1 MSKQTSNSIKR
12 ILSMI
17 MVVAMLMTMMPVTA
31 SAAEGTTL
39 YLQPNSNWLIDN
51 ARFAVYYWNG
61 SGSGWASMSSAGS
74 GLYSATIPAGYSNV
88 IFCRMNPA
96 NTTNDWSNKWN
107 QTADL
112 TIPTDGNNCYTV
124 AAGTWDNG
132 GGSWSYIPS
141 YYSVSYALTNLTS
154 SNTASSIQEKTEYTT
169 TLTAEEGY
177 ALPETVSVTVGG
189 AEVSGYTYADGVL
202 TVPAELVTGNLA
214 ITAEAVK
221 LPTDQL
227 LYLKPNSNWEKD
239 GARFAV
245 YYWDDY
251 GSNWASMSGPDADG
265 YYSVIIPAG
274 YSNVIFCRMNPA
286 SSTNDWSSKW
296 NQTSDLTVPTNG
308 SNCYTVAEG
317 AWDKGSGSWSYYAP
331 AVEESTEPTEEPAPA
346 VDYYLVGYING
357 ADYGCNDDWA
367 NLGEYKFESGKLTA
381 TFTQDSYVFIK
392 TGDNAGWY
400 MASAYCTDTT
410 VTLAN
415 TSTGTSEKLF
425 VPGNVELTFTLV
437 ENTDGSLT
445 LSYTAVEE
453 EPTEPE
459 EPAVDYYLV
468 GYINGAD
475 YGIAGD
481 SANLGEYKFVSG
493 KLTVTFTQ
501 DSYVLVKNGS
511 NVMYQSESYCTANT
525 VTLKVGAAEKL
536 FVPGNVELTFT
547 LVENADGTLTLSY
560 EADAGEVP
568 EDAEYY
574 LVGYINGADH
584 GIAGD
589 SANLGNYKFE
599 SGKLTVTFTQ
609 DSYVVVKTNSNVM
622 YMSETYCTADTVTLK
637 VGAAEKLFVPGN
649 VELTFTLTVNTD
661 GTLTLSY
668 TSAGSEEPASDYY
681 LVGYINGAD
690 HGIAGDSANLGSYK
704 FESGKLT
711 VTFTQD
717 SYVLVKNSNNVMYQ
731 SESYCTDTSVTLKIG
746 AAEKL
751 FVPGNVELTFTL
763 VENADGTLTLS
774 YAEAAQVPEGYTT
787 VTIHFLK
794 TEGWGSNINGYIWTT
809 GGALA
814 GYEDYNAWPG
824 KAISASAGHPGW
836 YDLIVSTENP
846 TAFNFIFNDG
856 GNQTADLTT
865 GEITG
870 DTELWVIGNSVMTT
884 APGEW
889 TGDYDYTVH
898 LHFQKPAAWGS
909 NINLYTWEGLD
920 NGGWPGAAVE
930 ADAVNAGWYN
940 FSVTL
945 EENTGFNFIFND
957 GNGNQ
962 TADLATGELQV
973 TTHLW
978 IVDGAVQTTAPD
990 GWVDPDLKVY
1000 VPGTFPG
1007 PSWDA
1012 ASNQMTYDA
1021 ELGLYVYT
1029 FANVPAANYEFK
1041 IAING
1046 SWNENYGVGGTRD
1059 GANIA
1064 VTVPQA
1070 MDVTVYYNPKTHIA
1084 VTNVNYVFADIYL
1097 SGTGIPEGTKM
1108 TDEGLTGIYS
1118 VKVPMEAGTYSDIKI
1133 TCGDKTYVFALIE
1146 LGIAKD
1152 VTFYLDPV
1160 TGIYYCD
1167 ASNTPIDTA
1176 KIYFNSQ
1183 DTTYKSEFGAIA
1195 TGESCTFSIDTGA
1208 DILSAVLVIK
1218 GVESVPMTA
1227 TETESGKRWSC
1238 EASVDNIG
1246 EYDYYFALS
1255 NGATIAI
1262 YGDDDGYY
1270 GEGKVTDL
1278 VNVLPYDLVVY
1289 KAGYETPDWMKK
1301 AVIYQIF
1308 PDRFFDGDMT
1318 NNQAQTTARGDVQYE
1333 YVNNWY
1339 LWPENPEQESA
1350 NPGQYPDN
1358 AYKGD
1363 GEWSNEIYGGDL
1375 KGIIEKVDYLKALGV
1390 NVIYLNPVFS
1400 SISNHRYDA
1409 CDYTEIDPILGTMG
1423 DFEELVAVAEA
1434 NDMQII
1440 LDGVFN
1446 HVSDDSVYFDRY
1458 YKFLG
1463 TSPKIGAYPYWA
1475 YVYDY
1480 MAEQGASQADAEVAA
1495 KAYFSENYGIT
1506 DYSYTEWFEV
1516 YNTAMSGAVDS
1527 IGLRAGKSVYS
1538 YDGWWGYDSM
1548 PIIYAT
1554 NGSEYQTG
1562 NWAEEIIYNE
1572 DGTSVTQYW
1581 ITKGNDGWRLDV
1593 ANEVSDETWQK
1604 FRDSVKAMN
1613 DGDVV
1618 IIGEIWDD
1626 ATKYLLGD
1634 MYDSVMNYMF
1644 RNAVTAFAMGTSS
1657 EQTMKELEKL
1667 RERYPEE
1674 AFYAMMNL
1682 VGSHDTSRILSF
1694 LDGIGDDRADKTPGA
1709 AYPTYETTSDLAK
1722 NRQFLVAFLQFTYPG
1737 APTIYYGDELGM
1749 VGSDDPDDRRA
1760 MEWGKGNQEL
1770 VEWYANLAAIRA
1782 QYPALSTGAI
1792 RPIDL
1797 GDSNLLAYT
1806 RSEGDVELI
1815 VIGNNNS
1822 SDKTVKIAIP
1832 KSESYVDLV
1841 TGKEYT
1847 DEVTVEGLRGVILVR
1862 KSQYVDVSV
1871 DTEKLA
1877 PAYDSDYTVPVE
1889 EREETAPE
1897 KDYTT
1902 QDGQQVALG
1911 EELTFT
1917 VEDALVN
1924 TFVKVLVDGEEVEV
1938 QVASGIAGTDTT
1950 GTTIT
1955 LSPELIEKLG
1965 LGEHSIEIVF
1975 EGGSASASFT
1985 VVEEI
1990 EETTAPT
1997 EKPSEETTEATET
2010 TEESKNPTTETKPG
2024 SGDNVQTGDG
2034 SHVILWTAMML
2045 LSAAAA
2051 LAIIFQRKKIIE

>member
-1 MSKQTSNSIKR
+1 MSKKMTNSLR
-12 ILSMI
+12 RVLSMV
-17 MVVAMLMTMMPVTA
+17 MVLAMVLTLLPV
-31 SAAEGTTL
+31 SALAADGTTV
-39 YLQPNSNWLIDN
+39 YLTPNSNWQVDG
-51 ARFAVYYWNG
+51 ARFAVYYWNSSSSGWVSMSG
-61 SGSGWASMSSAGS
+61 SGSF
-74 GLYSATIPAGYSNV
+74 YSAVVPDGYTNI
-88 IFCRMNPA
+88 IFCRMNPSTSA
-96 NTTNDWSNKWN
+96 NNWNNKWN

-112 TIPTDGNNCYTV
+112 TIPTDGNNWYTV
-124 AAGTWDNG
+124 ADGTWDKG
-132 GGSWSYIPS
+132 GGTWSRYV
-141 YYSVSYALTNLTS
+141 VSYGVSYDLTNLTS
-154 SNTASSIQEKTEYTT
+154 SNTSATVEEKTEYTT
-169 TLTAEEGY
+169 TLTPDEGY
-177 ALPETVSVTVGG
+177 VLPETVEVTVGG
-189 AEVSGYTYADGVL
+189 SAVTGYTWADGVL
-202 TVPAELVTGNLA
+202 TIPAELVTGNLA
-214 ITAEAVK
+214 ITASAVEEQK
-221 LPTDQL
+221 DQL
-227 LYLKPNSNWEKD
+227 LYLKPNSNWTID

-245 YYWDDY
+245 YYWDASSS
-251 GSNWASMSGPDADG
+251 GWASMSGPDADG
-265 YYSVIIPAG
+265 YYSVIVPEG
-274 YSNVIFCRMNPA
+274 YTNVIFCRMNPNTSA
-286 SSTNDWSSKW
+286 NNWNNKW
-296 NQTSDLTVPTNG
+296 NQTADLTVPTDG
-308 SNCYTVAEG
+308 SNCYTVADG
-317 AWDKGSGSWSYYAP
+317 TWDKGGGTWSYYAP
-331 AVEESTEPTEEPAPA
+331 AAEEEPTEEPTEEATEPEEPA
-346 VDYYLVGYING
+346 VDYYLIGYING
-357 ADYGCNDDWA
+357 ADYGCNDDWE
-367 NLGEYKFESGKLTA
+367 NLGDYKFVGGQLTA
-381 TFTQDSYVFIK
+381 TFTQDSYVFVK
-392 TGDNAGWY
+392 TGDNANWY
-400 MASAYCTDTT
+400 LTETYCTDTT
-410 VTLAN
+410 ATLKTGASEKMFVPGGVELTFTLTVNADGTLTLSYQEAEDEPVVPTVDYYMAGYINGADYGIAGDSANLGSYKFENGKLTVTFTQDSYVVVKNGSNELYMAEAYSTADTVTLVK
-415 TSTGTSEKLF
+415 TGSEKLF

-445 LSYTAVEE
+445 LSYVADAGEI
-453 EPTEPE
+453 
-459 EPAVDYYLV
+459 PADAEYYLV

-475 YGIAGD
+475 YGIADD
-481 SANLGEYKFVSG
+481 SANLGSYKFVDG
-493 KLTVTFTQ
+493 KLTATFTQDSYVVVKTDANVMYMAPTYCTADTVTLRVGASEKLFVPGNVELTFTLTVNDDGTLTLSYAAAGGEEPASDYYLAGYINGADYGIADDAANLGSYKFVDGQLTVTFTQ
-501 DSYVLVKNGS
+501 DSYVLVKNSS
-511 NVMYQSESYCTANT
+511 NAMYMAETYCTDTT
-525 VTLKVGAAEKL
+525 VTLKTGAAEKL

-547 LVENADGTLTLSY
+547 LVEN
-560 EADAGEVP
+560 
-568 EDAEYY
+568 
-574 LVGYINGADH
+574 
-584 GIAGD
+584 
-589 SANLGNYKFE
+589 
-599 SGKLTVTFTQ
+599 
-609 DSYVVVKTNSNVM
+609 
-622 YMSETYCTADTVTLK
+622 
-637 VGAAEKLFVPGN
+637 
-649 VELTFTLTVNTD
+649 TD

-668 TSAGSEEPASDYY
+668 APVAEE
-681 LVGYINGAD
+681 
-690 HGIAGDSANLGSYK
+690 
-704 FESGKLT
+704 
-711 VTFTQD
+711 
-717 SYVLVKNSNNVMYQ
+717 
-731 SESYCTDTSVTLKIG
+731 
-746 AAEKL
+746 
-751 FVPGNVELTFTL
+751 
-763 VENADGTLTLS
+763 
-774 YAEAAQVPEGYTT
+774 VPEGYTT

-794 TEGWGSNINGYIWTT
+794 TEGWGSGINAYVWTA

-814 GYEDYNAWPG
+814 GYEDYHAWPG
-824 KAISASAGHPGW
+824 KAISVSAGHAGW
-836 YDLIVSTENP
+836 YDLVVSTEEP

-856 GNQTADLTT
+856 GNQTADLYT
-865 GEITG
+865 GEVTG
-870 DTELWVIGNSVMTT
+870 NTELWVIGNTVMTT

-898 LHFQKPAAWGS
+898 LHFQKPDAWGTG
-909 NINLYTWEGLD
+909 INLYTWEGLD
-920 NGGWPGAAVE
+920 NGSWPGSAVE
-930 ADAVNAGWYN
+930 ADAANAGWYN

-945 EENTGFNFIFND
+945 DENTGFNFIFND
-957 GNGNQ
+957 GSNQ

-978 IVDGAVQTTAPD
+978 IVNGAVQTTAPA
-990 GWVDPDLKVY
+990 GWTDPDMKVY

-1029 FANVPAANYEFK
+1029 FEDVPAANYEFK

-1046 SWNENYGVGGTRD
+1046 SWNENYGAGGTRD

-1064 VTVPQA
+1064 VTVPET
-1070 MDVTVYYNPKTHIA
+1070 MDVIVYYNPETHMA
-1084 VTNVNYVFADIYL
+1084 VTNVNYVFADIIL

-1108 TDEGLTGIYS
+1108 KDEGLTGIYS
-1118 VKVPMEAGTYSDIKI
+1118 VKVPMKAGTYTDIVI
-1133 TCGDKTYVFALIE
+1133 TYNNKTYRFAEIVLTSD
-1146 LGIAKD
+1146 KD
-1152 VTFYLDPV
+1152 VTFYMDPI
-1160 TGIYYCD
+1160 TDIYYCD
-1167 ASNTPIDTA
+1167 ASDIPVDTG

-1183 DTTYKSEFGAIA
+1183 DSDYKSEFGAIA
-1195 TGESCTFSIDTGA
+1195 TGESCTFAIDSGD

-1218 GVESVPMTA
+1218 GVGSFPMTA
-1227 TETESGKRWSC
+1227 EDTEDGQRWTCS
-1238 EASVDNIG
+1238 ASVNHIG

-1255 NGATIAI
+1255 NGAGIVI

-1270 GEGKVTDL
+1270 GVGKVTDL
-1278 VNVLPYDLVVY
+1278 ANVLPYDLVVY
-1289 KAGYETPDWMKK
+1289 KSGYETPDWMKK

-1308 PDRFFDGDMT
+1308 PDRFFDGDES

-1339 LWPENPEQESA
+1339 LWPENPEQEQM
-1350 NPGQYPDN
+1350 NPGSYPDE
-1358 AYKGD
+1358 AYSGD
-1363 GEWSNEIYGGDL
+1363 GQWSNEIYGGDL
-1375 KGIIEKVDYLKALGV
+1375 QGIIEKVDYLKALGV

-1463 TSPKIGAYPYWA
+1463 TSEKIGAYPYWA

-1480 MAEQGASQADAEVAA
+1480 MAENGASRADAEVAA

-1516 YNTAMSGAVDS
+1516 YSTPMSGAVDS
-1527 IGLRAGKSVYS
+1527 VGLRAGKSVYS

-1581 ITKGNDGWRLDV
+1581 ISKGNDGWRLDV

-1613 DGDVV
+1613 DGEVV

-1644 RNAVTAFAMGTSS
+1644 RNAVTAFAMGASS
-1657 EQTMKELEKL
+1657 EQTTKELEKL

-1694 LDGIGDDRADKTPGA
+1694 LDGIGDDRTDKTPSG

-1770 VEWYANLAAIRA
+1770 VEWYATMAAIRA

-1792 RPIDL
+1792 QPIDL
-1797 GDSNLLAYT
+1797 GSSNLLAYT

-1815 VIGNNNS
+1815 VIGNNSS
-1822 SDKTVKIAIP
+1822 SDKTVKISVP
-1832 KSESYVDLV
+1832 KSETYVDLI
-1841 TGKEYT
+1841 TGQEFT
-1847 DEVTVEGLRGVILVR
+1847 DEVTIEGLRGVILVR
-1862 KSQYVDVSV
+1862 KSQKVDVVV

-1889 EREETAPE
+1889 EREEEAP
-1897 KDYTT
+1897 KIDYTT
-1902 QDGQQVALG
+1902 QDGQQVELG
-1911 EELTFT
+1911 SGLDFT

-1938 QVASGIAGTDTT
+1938 KVTSGIAGTDTT

-1955 LSPELIEKLG
+1955 LSPELIEELG
-1965 LGEHSIEIVF
+1965 LGEHTIEIVF

-1990 EETTAPT
+1990 EEPSEETTAPT
-1997 EKPSEETTEATET
+1997 EETTAPTEDT
-2010 TEESKNPTTETKPG
+2010 TEPTSPEDEPPAT
-2024 SGDNVQTGDG
+2024 TGDE
-2034 SHVILWTAMML
+2034 SHVILWTMMML
-2045 LSAAAA
+2045 LSAAGVLA
-2051 LAIIFQRKKIIE
+2051 LLLQRRRIAE

>member
-1 MSKQTSNSIKR
+1 MMSKGKTNSIR
-12 ILSMI
+12 RALSLVMVFAMILT
-17 MVVAMLMTMMPVTA
+17 LMPVTA
-31 SAAEGTTL
+31 LAADGTTV
-39 YLQPNSNWLIDN
+39 YLKPNSNWLIDG
-51 ARFAVYYWNG
+51 ARFAAYYWDG
-61 SGSGWASMSSAGS
+61 SGSNWTSMTDSNGD
-74 GLYSATIPAGYSNV
+74 GYYEATIPAGYSNI
-88 IFCRMNPA
+88 IFCRMNPGSSV
-96 NTTNDWSNKWN
+96 NDWSNKWN
-107 QTADL
+107 QTSDL

-124 AAGTWDNG
+124 ADGTWDNG
-132 GGSWSYIPS
+132 GGTWSRIAT
-141 YYSVSYALTNLTS
+141 YYSVGYALTNLTS
-154 SNTASSIQEKTEYTT
+154 SNTAASVEAETEYTT
-169 TLTAEEGY
+169 TLTAAEGY
-177 ALPETVSVTVGG
+177 VLPETVVVTVGG
-189 AEVSGYTYADGVL
+189 SEVTGYTYADGVL
-202 TVPAELVTGNLA
+202 TIPAALVTGNIV
-214 ITAEAVK
+214 ITAAGVEEQ
-221 LPTDQL
+221 TDQL
-227 LYLKPNSNWEKD
+227 LYLKPNSNWLND

-245 YYWDDY
+245 YFWDGY
-251 GSNWASMSGPDADG
+251 GSNWASMSDTDGDG
-265 YYSVIIPAG
+265 YYEVVIPAG
-274 YSNVIFCRMNPA
+274 YSNIIFCRMNPGNA
-286 SSTNDWSSKW
+286 VNDWSNKW
-296 NQTSDLTVPTNG
+296 NQTSDLTVPTDGN
-308 SNCYTVAEG
+308 NCYTVADG
-317 AWDKGSGSWSYYAP
+317 TWDNGGGTWSYYAP
-331 AVEESTEPTEEPAPA
+331 AVEEPTEATEATGPEETVVDYYLIGYINGADYGCNGDWENLGDYKFEDGKLIATFTQDSYVFVKTGDNANWYLADAYCTDTTATLKKDSSEKMFVPGGVELEFTLVENADGTLTLSYAEVPQVDYYLAGYINGADYGIAGDSANLGDYKFENGKLTVTFNQDSYVVVKNDANVLYMTESYCTTNSASLVTTGTEKMYVPGSVELTFTLVENADGTLTLSYETVAVENPDGAEYYLVGYINGADYGIAGDAANLGDYKFVDGKLTVTFTQDSYVVVKNDSNRMYMSESYCTTDSVTLKTGAAEKMFVPGNLELTFTLVENDDGTLTLSYAEAAQEPA
-346 VDYYLVGYING
+346 VDYYLIGYING

-367 NLGEYKFESGKLTA
+367 NLGDYKFVDGKLTA
-381 TFTQDSYVFIK
+381 TFEQDSYVFVK

-415 TSTGTSEKLF
+415 TATGTSEKLF
-425 VPGNVELTFTLV
+425 VPGGVELVFTL
-437 ENTDGSLT
+437 
-445 LSYTAVEE
+445 A
-453 EPTEPE
+453 
-459 EPAVDYYLV
+459 
-468 GYINGAD
+468 
-475 YGIAGD
+475 
-481 SANLGEYKFVSG
+481 
-493 KLTVTFTQ
+493 
-501 DSYVLVKNGS
+501 
-511 NVMYQSESYCTANT
+511 
-525 VTLKVGAAEKL
+525 
-536 FVPGNVELTFT
+536 
-547 LVENADGTLTLSY
+547 ENADGTLTLSY
-560 EADAGEVP
+560 E
-568 EDAEYY
+568 
-574 LVGYINGADH
+574 
-584 GIAGD
+584 
-589 SANLGNYKFE
+589 
-599 SGKLTVTFTQ
+599 
-609 DSYVVVKTNSNVM
+609 
-622 YMSETYCTADTVTLK
+622 
-637 VGAAEKLFVPGN
+637 
-649 VELTFTLTVNTD
+649 
-661 GTLTLSY
+661 
-668 TSAGSEEPASDYY
+668 
-681 LVGYINGAD
+681 
-690 HGIAGDSANLGSYK
+690 
-704 FESGKLT
+704 
-711 VTFTQD
+711 
-717 SYVLVKNSNNVMYQ
+717 
-731 SESYCTDTSVTLKIG
+731 
-746 AAEKL
+746 
-751 FVPGNVELTFTL
+751 
-763 VENADGTLTLS
+763 
-774 YAEAAQVPEGYTT
+774 EAVQVPEGYTT

-794 TEGWGSNINGYIWTT
+794 TEGWGSNINAYIWTA
-809 GGALA
+809 GGALT
-814 GYEDYNAWPG
+814 GYEGYNAWPG
-824 KAISASAGHPGW
+824 KSIPAASGHAGW
-836 YDLIVSTENP
+836 YDLVVSTENP

-856 GNQTADLTT
+856 GNQTADLFT
-865 GEITG
+865 GDITG

-889 TGDYDYTVH
+889 SGDYDYTTH
-898 LHFQKPAAWGS
+898 IHFQKPDAWGS
-909 NINLYTWEGLD
+909 GINLYTWNGLD
-920 NGGWPGAAVE
+920 NGGWPGTAVE
-930 ADAVNAGWYN
+930 ADSVNSCWYN
-940 FSVTL
+940 YSVTMDGDA
-945 EENTGFNFIFND
+945 GFSFIFND
-957 GNGNQ
+957 GSGNQ
-962 TADLATGELQV
+962 TADLTTGTLQV
-973 TTHLW
+973 TTHIW
-978 IVDGAVQTTAPD
+978 VVDGAVQTTAPD
-990 GWVDPDLKVY
+990 GWVDPNLVVN

-1012 ASNQMTYDA
+1012 ASNPMTYDA

-1029 FANVPAANYEFK
+1029 FEAVPAANYEFK

-1046 SWNENYGVGGTRD
+1046 SWNENYGAGGARD

-1064 VTVPQA
+1064 VTVPET
-1070 MDVTVYYNPKTHIA
+1070 MDVTVYYNPKTHYA
-1084 VTNVNYVFADIYL
+1084 VTNVNYVFADIIL

-1108 TDEGLTGIYS
+1108 KDEGLTGIYS
-1118 VKVPMEAGTYSDIKI
+1118 VKVPMAAGTYSDIKI
-1133 TCGDKTYVFALIE
+1133 TCGDKTYIFAEIQVSE
-1146 LGIAKD
+1146 DKD
-1152 VTFYLDPV
+1152 VTFYMDPV

-1167 ASNTPIDTA
+1167 ASNTPIETG

-1183 DTTYKSEFGAIA
+1183 DTAYKSAFGAIA

-1208 DILSAVLVIK
+1208 DITSAVLVIK
-1218 GVESVPMTA
+1218 GVASFPMTA
-1227 TETESGKRWSC
+1227 TETENGQRWSC
-1238 EASVDNIG
+1238 SASIDKIG

-1255 NGATIAI
+1255 NGSTVAI

-1270 GEGKVTDL
+1270 GVGTVTDL
-1278 VNVLPYDLVVY
+1278 VNVMPYDLVVY
-1289 KAGYETPDWMKK
+1289 KDGYETPDWMKK

-1339 LWPENPEQESA
+1339 LWPENPEQESS
-1350 NPGQYPDN
+1350 NPDAYPDQ
-1358 AYKGD
+1358 AYQGD

-1463 TSPKIGAYPYWA
+1463 TSEKIGAYPYWA

-1480 MAEQGASQADAEVAA
+1480 MAENGASQADAETAA

-1572 DGTSVTQYW
+1572 DETSVTQYW
-1581 ITKGNDGWRLDV
+1581 ISKGNDGWRLDV

-1613 DGDVV
+1613 DGEVV

-1694 LDGIGDDRADKTPGA
+1694 LDGIGDDRADKTPEG
-1709 AYPTYETTSDLAK
+1709 AYPTYESTSDLAK

-1760 MEWGKGNQEL
+1760 MEWGQGNQEL

-1792 RPIDL
+1792 KPIDL
-1797 GDSNLLAYT
+1797 DDSNLLAYT
-1806 RSEGDVELI
+1806 RTEGDVELI

-1822 SDKTVKIAIP
+1822 SEKTVKISMP

-1841 TGKEYT
+1841 TGEEFT
-1847 DEVTVEGLRGVILVR
+1847 DEVTIDGLRGVILVR

-1889 EREETAPE
+1889 EREETAPDM
-1897 KDYTT
+1897 DYTT
-1902 QDGQQVALG
+1902 QDGQEVTIGDSLV
-1911 EELTFT
+1911 FT
-1917 VEDALVN
+1917 VENALVN
-1924 TFVKVLVDGEEVEV
+1924 TFVKVLVDGEEVEADV
-1938 QVASGIAGTDTT
+1938 TTGIPGADTT

-1955 LSPELIEKLG
+1955 LSAELIEELG
-1965 LGEHSIEIVF
+1965 AGEHEIEIVF
-1975 EGGSASASFT
+1975 EGGSASAAFT
-1985 VVEEI
+1985 VVEEN
-1990 EETTAPT
+1990 EETTEAT
-1997 EKPSEETTEATET
+1997 EETTEATET
-2010 TEESKNPTTETKPG
+2010 TEESEDPTTSTTAPG
-2024 SGDNVQTGDG
+2024 EGDNAQTGDG
-2034 SHVILWTAMML
+2034 SHVVLWTMLML
-2045 LSAAAA
+2045 LSAAAVLA
-2051 LAIIFQRKKIIE
+2051 LLQQRRRIME